1 MVDFETSAPALPFFK
16 KMKPYETLAFQ
27 FSHHVMEK
35 KADGRVSIRHANQWI
50 STEAGRFPNIEFVR
64 ALRRALMP
72 EGKLMGTVFRYHNH
86 ENTVLRSMRKVIL
99 QAGLKLVPDTMDL
112 IDFIDLITKATG
124 DEVKEIGEF
133 VGARPMVDLHRL
145 IQEGYYSQ
153 HAGGSISLK
162 FMLPAIL
169 KDAQEVANLYRTPG
183 LYGEGLAVKSLNFKD
198 PKGHIW
204 LQADKGD
211 DPYKTLP
218 GIFGAEH
225 GVLNDMLMRLAGDDD
240 EDGAI
245 NQGGLA
251 MTAYNY
257 TQFKNLSAFERKS
270 IEQALLRYCELDTL
284 AMVMLVQGLMELRG
298 TPFRII

>member
-1 MVDFETSAPALPFFK
+1 
-16 KMKPYETLAFQ
+16 
-27 FSHHVMEK
+27 
-35 KADGRVSIRHANQWI
+35 
-50 STEAGRFPNIEFVR
+50 
-64 ALRRALMP
+64 MP
-72 EGKLMGTVFRYHNH
+72 DGKLTGTVFRYHNH
-86 ENTVLRSMRKVIL
+86 ENTVLRSLRAVIL
-99 QAGLKLVPDTMDL
+99 RATKQQDIPDSKDLV
-112 IDFIDLITKATG
+112 DFIDLITKSTG
-124 DEVKEIGEF
+124 DEIKEIGDY
-133 VGARPMVDLHRL
+133 VGERPMVDLHRL
-145 IQEGYYSQ
+145 IQEGYYSK

-162 FMLPAIL
+162 FMLPAVL
-169 KDAQEVANLYRTPG
+169 KDAQEVANLYRKPG
-183 LYGEGLAVKSLNFKD
+183 LYGTGLALESLNFQG
-198 PKGHIW
+198 PLGHTW

-225 GVLNDMLMRLAGDDD
+225 GVLNDMLMRLAGDDG

-257 TQFKNLSAFERKS
+257 TQFKDLSAFERKS

-298 TPFRII
+298 TPLNVYSASA

>member
-1 MVDFETSAPALPFFK
+1 V
-16 KMKPYETLAFQ
+16 
-27 FSHHVMEK
+27 
-35 KADGRVSIRHANQWI
+35 RIRHANQWI
-50 STEAGRFPNIEFVR
+50 ATQANYFPSIEFAR
-64 ALRRALMP
+64 QLRKALMP
-72 EGKLMGTVFRYHNH
+72 KGELFGTVFRYHNH
-86 ENTVLRSMRKVIL
+86 ENTVLRNIRK
-99 QAGLKLVPDTMDL
+99 KLVQIQLSEVQDKDEL
-112 IDFIDLITKATG
+112 IEFIDLITKATG

-145 IQEGYYSQ
+145 IQEGYYSKY
-153 HAGGSISLK
+153 AGGSISLK

-183 LYGEGLAVKSLNFKD
+183 LYGEGLAIKSLNFKE

-218 GIFGAEH
+218 GIFGIEH
-225 GVLNDMLMRLAGDDD
+225 GKLNDMLMRLAGDDG

-257 TQFKNLSAFERKS
+257 TQFKDLSVFERKS

-298 TPFRII
+298 TPIQII